1 MLLGHSS
8 TRPIAGNTDRT
19 IQIEATDAK
28 ASLSITRN
36 SANTGGP
43 FLSLGKSR
51 ATSVG
56 GTTIVNNGDFL
67 GTISFAG
74 ADGTDLITRGADIIA
89 QVDGTPGSDD
99 MPGRLLFST
108 TSDGA
113 NSPTERM
120 RLDKT
125 GNVFIGKTVTALTSD
140 GIRADGAGM
149 ITVSRTSTSTVG
161 GTASGASLAL
171 CNPSATDN
179 NFSNVGFYKAD
190 GLVTSQINGVN
201 VSQSSR
207 HGALSFLTHDGSVLS
222 EKMNIDQNGDIV
234 IGASSWSYKK
244 ALNVQGSTGAILAL
258 SNYDTTTY
266 AADTNTSI
274 ELRVNTGNTGNQNGS
289 CEIRAFKANGTNGDN
304 ARGLGFYAAGNGSSP
319 AERLRI
325 HPGGEVTIPAGV
337 TLGTAITAN
346 TAANTLDDYEEGTFS
361 AHGYDSSGNQFNTG
375 FTGKYT
381 KVGNRV
387 HISIFFFA
395 YGGSANKTMGSFR
408 NLPFSGVSEP
418 HATGVI
424 CRTSGGNHVN
434 IEHEESCYLSQGGT
448 QIRMK
453 NNYGTGSSK
462 NNVLSL
468 TYMTT
473 A

>member
-1 MLLGHSS
+1 
-8 TRPIAGNTDRT
+8 
-19 IQIEATDAK
+19 
-28 ASLSITRN
+28 
-36 SANTGGP
+36 
-43 FLSLGKSR
+43 
-51 ATSVG
+51 
-56 GTTIVNNGDFL
+56 
-67 GTISFAG
+67 
-74 ADGTDLITRGADIIA
+74 
-89 QVDGTPGSDD
+89 
-99 MPGRLLFST
+99 
-108 TSDGA
+108 
-113 NSPTERM
+113 M

-244 ALNVQGSTGAILAL
+244 ALNVQGSTGAILSLA
-258 SNYDTTTY
+258 NYDTTSY

-289 CEIRAFKANGTNGDN
+289 CEIRAFKENGTNGDN

-325 HPGGEVTIPAGV
+325 HP
-337 TLGTAITAN
+337 
-346 TAANTLDDYEEGTFS
+346 
-361 AHGYDSSGNQFNTG
+361 
-375 FTGKYT
+375 
-381 KVGNRV
+381 
-387 HISIFFFA
+387 
-395 YGGSANKTMGSFR
+395 
-408 NLPFSGVSEP
+408 
-418 HATGVI
+418 
-424 CRTSGGNHVN
+424 
-434 IEHEESCYLSQGGT
+434 
-448 QIRMK
+448 
-453 NNYGTGSSK
+453 
-462 NNVLSL
+462 
-468 TYMTT
+468 
-473 A
+473 